1 MSRKNDV
8 LVPLLVLLV
17 HSAAKWLHACSLLV
31 ILAPGPLTLA
41 LGCGAVVARLSR
53 IAAKFVLVAPKA
65 DEHAQTFGGRRCRRN
80 SDIRRLVGIGVAS

>member
-8 LVPLLVLLV
+8 LVPLLFLLV
-17 HSAAKWLHACSLLV
+17 RSAAKWLLAFSLLV
-31 ILAPGPLTLA
+31 VLAPGPLTLV
-41 LGCGAVVARLSR
+41 LGCGAVVARLSG

-65 DEHAQTFGGRRCRRN
+65 DDHAQTFGGCRSRRN